1 MIFSSTVSI
10 GKYGAFQANHI
21 LGRPYHLTFEIL
33 ERSESSDAKALRI
46 VSAAE
51 LYESI
56 LDSEVPACSQGVEIG
71 AVIEDNDGVQYDVVD
86 TNGKVVM
93 RTNRETV
100 DDSNS
105 QKLTTEDIELLKKQE
120 TGSGRSLVVK
130 ILESH
135 SALDKKTAF
144 ALAKYTLRKTK
155 KYMRRFT
162 VLPLDVPLLANWLL
176 EEKEPNKIMEMR
188 EETLALI
195 GSWSNVHYKSEDQS
209 GLSQPNSRIR
219 SNGGRWLVVDET
231 GGFLVAAIAE
241 RIGILHP
248 TEINRC
254 PDPSTSHDKGPNY
267 SLNDSTVNTD
277 RLPVSKALN
286 SREHTSPMSSK
297 SNTITVIHANSQPNL
312 SLLKYFDFDSTNPS
326 SSHPLYTRLKTLSW
340 LQLLSPKEDTGYAE
354 PEVVSDDVLQS
365 WKGGKRG
372 NYYRKRR
379 RWERVKSVIDE
390 TRNGG
395 FDGLVIAS
403 VMIPTTILQHTVP
416 LLRGGAQVVVY
427 SPNIEPL
434 VHLADYYS
442 TTRRTAFMSNPLK
455 ADELPNSDFP
465 LNPALLLVPTIQTAR
480 CRKWQ
485 VLPGRTHPSMTSRG
499 GAEGYVFT
507 ATRVLPIEGKVKAR
521 GNFKRRKVGGDGSA
535 PLVETQDHDSEEVD
549 IPIDASLDEA
559 ML

>member
-1 MIFSSTVSI
+1 M
-10 GKYGAFQANHI
+10 
-21 LGRPYHLTFEIL
+21 
-33 ERSESSDAKALRI
+33 
-46 VSAAE
+46 
-51 LYESI
+51 
-56 LDSEVPACSQGVEIG
+56 
-71 AVIEDNDGVQYDVVD
+71 QYDVVD
-86 TNGKVVM
+86 ANGKTVM
-93 RTNRETV
+93 RTNRETI
-100 DDSNS
+100 DDSSS
-105 QKLTTEDIELLKKQE
+105 QKLSTEDIEILKKQE
-120 TGSGRSLVVK
+120 TGSGRSLVEK

-188 EETLALI
+188 EEILALI
-195 GSWSNVHYKSEDQS
+195 GSWSNVHYSSGSQRSLLQS
-209 GLSQPNSRIR
+209 SLLNESNS
-219 SNGGRWLVVDET
+219 GRWLVVDET

-241 RIGILHP
+241 RVGILFP
-248 TEINRC
+248 TEN
-254 PDPSTSHDKGPNY
+254 DDGLDLSTNYDNGPKY
-267 SLNDSTVNTD
+267 GGDCSTMNPEGTAT
-277 RLPVSKALN
+277 LKAT
-286 SREHTSPMSSK
+286 STREHVSPMSSK

-326 SSHPLYTRLKTLSW
+326 SSHPLYSRLKSLSW
-340 LQLLSPKEDTGYAE
+340 LQLLSPKEDTAYAE
-354 PEVVSDDVLQS
+354 PEIVSDDVLQS

-390 TRNGG
+390 TRDGG

-403 VMIPTTILQHTVP
+403 VMTPTTIFQHTIP

-434 VHLADYYS
+434 VQLADFYS
-442 TTRRTAFMSNPLK
+442 TTRRTAFMTDPPN
-455 ADELPNSDFP
+455 ADELPNRDFP
-465 LNPALLLVPTIQTAR
+465 LNPTLLLVPTIQTAR
-480 CRKWQ
+480 CKKWQ
-485 VLPGRTHPSMTSRG
+485 VLAGRTHPMMTSRG

-507 ATRVLPIEGKVKAR
+507 ATRVLPVEGTVKAR

-535 PLVETQDHDSEEVD
+535 PLVEKQKTDLDGVD
-549 IPIDASLDEA
+549 IPIKASLDEVTT
-559 ML
+559 